1 VDDKPL
7 LADMRD
13 VLMDYKDTVNL
24 PKTSFPMK
32 ANLGKLEQEL
42 LEGWEQEHIYQKLRQ
57 KYADRPKYILH
68 DGPPYANGHIH
79 LGTAFNKILK
89 DFVVR
94 VKSMEGYDAV
104 YVPGWDC
111 HGLPIEHQVDLELGD
126 KKAGMSKADIRR
138 RCRAFAERF
147 IDIQREEFKRLGG
160 FADWEHPY
168 LTMSYAYEATIV
180 RELGRFFGRGGVYKG
195 LKPVHWC
202 VYDQTALAEAEVE
215 YEDRT
220 DESIWV
226 KFPLTPESQATL
238 PFLQGKQASVLIWTT
253 TPWTL
258 PANLAVAFHPSY
270 EYVWAETDGEVLLLA
285 KELAEPVLQK
295 LGFPR
300 YHILHTM
307 PGEALEGLK
316 ARHPFMARDSVFI
329 LGEHVTLEQ
338 GTGCVHT
345 APGHGQ
351 EDYEMGIKYHLE
363 IYNPVGDDGR
373 FVPETPLFAG
383 TSVWEANALIVDKL
397 RADGFL
403 LKEERITHS
412 YPHCWRCKNPVIF
425 RGTAQWFISMEANDL
440 RRRALEEIRRVQW
453 IPPWGEERIYNMV
466 ESRPDWCISRQR
478 AWGVPITT
486 FYCQSCQ
493 ATLARQEL
501 AEHVANLVEQEGADV
516 WFERDAADLLPPGYR
531 CPECGGNHFTKETDI
546 LDVWFDSGVSHAA
559 VLEPHPDLTWPA
571 DLYLEGSD
579 QHRGWFHTS
588 LLTAVGTRDRAPF
601 ESVLTHGFTVDAQGR
616 KMSKSLGN
624 VVAPQE
630 VIEKHGAEILRLWVA
645 SENFREDV
653 RGPDDEITGHLV
665 EVYRRV
671 RNTCRFLLGNLA
683 DFDSMADRLPY
694 AELQELDRLMLHR
707 LQKTIERVRR
717 AYHDHEYHIVFHTL
731 HNFCVVDLSSF
742 YLDVLKD
749 TLYTARADAAE
760 RRSAQTVLHETLL
773 ALVKLMAP
781 ILAFTAEEI
790 WGYLPTASRE
800 EASVHLSEFPQVN
813 PAYVDEE
820 LAARWER
827 LLEVRAEILKAL
839 EQARHQK
846 LIGTSLEAAVDV
858 YVPAGERRD
867 LLEAYAGT
875 LADICIIS
883 ALALYPADAAPAEA
897 MASDIIP
904 ELKLQVRRAAGLK
917 CVRCWHWCEDVGQ
930 HPEHPTLCGRCVARI
945 A

>member
-1 VDDKPL
+1 
-7 LADMRD
+7 
-13 VLMDYKDTVNL
+13 MDYKDTVNL

-42 LEGWEQEHIYQKLRQ
+42 LRRWEREDIYQQLRR

-94 VKSMEGYDAV
+94 VKSMEGYNAV

-126 KKAGMSKADIRR
+126 RKAGLSTADIRR

-160 FADWEHPY
+160 LADWQHPY
-168 LTMSYAYEATIV
+168 LTMSYAYEAAIV

-195 LKPVHWC
+195 VKPVHWC

-215 YEDRT
+215 YEERT
-220 DESIWV
+220 DASIWV
-226 KFPLTPESQATL
+226 KFPLSPASQAKL
-238 PFLQGKQASVLIWTT
+238 PFLQGKRASALIWTT

-258 PANLAVAFHPSY
+258 PANLAVALHPAY
-270 EYVWAETDGEVLLLA
+270 EYVWAATDGEAFLLA

-295 LGFPR
+295 LGFPSYR
-300 YHILHTM
+300 VLRTM
-307 PGEALEGLK
+307 PGQALEGLA
-316 ARHPFMARDSVFI
+316 ARHPFADRDSLFI

-351 EDYEMGIKYHLE
+351 EDYEMGLKYKLE

-373 FVPETPLFAG
+373 FVAGTPLVAG
-383 TSVWEANALIVDKL
+383 LSVWEANPKIVDTL
-397 RADGFL
+397 RAAGLL
-403 LKEERITHS
+403 LKEEEIAHS

-425 RGTAQWFISMEANDL
+425 RGTAQWFISMEADDL
-440 RRRALEEIRRVQW
+440 RRRALEEIRRVTW
-453 IPPWGEERIYNMV
+453 IPPWGEERIYNMI

-478 AWGVPITT
+478 AWGVPITA
-486 FYCQSCQ
+486 FYCQACG

-501 AEHVANLVEQEGADV
+501 AEHVASLVEREGADV

-531 CPECGGNHFTKETDI
+531 CPACGGDRFAKETDI

-559 VLEPHPDLTWPA
+559 VLERHPDLSWPA

-588 LLTAVGTRDRAPF
+588 LLTAVGTRGRAPF
-601 ESVLTHGFTVDAQGR
+601 KAVLTHGFTVDAQGR

-630 VIEKHGAEILRLWVA
+630 VIAKHGAEILRLWVA

-665 EVYRRV
+665 EVYRRI

-683 DFDSMADRLPY
+683 DFDSARDRLPY

-707 LQKTIERVRR
+707 LQRFVERLRR
-717 AYHDHEYHIVFHTL
+717 AYHEHEYHIVFHTL

-742 YLDVLKD
+742 YLDVQKD
-749 TLYTARADAAE
+749 TLYTARVNAPE
-760 RRSAQTVLHETLL
+760 RRSAQTVLHEILL

-781 ILAFTAEEI
+781 ILCFTAEEI
-790 WGYLPTASRE
+790 WGYLPSAGRE
-800 EASVHLSEFPQVN
+800 EASVHLTEFPPVN
-813 PAYVDEE
+813 PTYLDEE
-820 LAARWER
+820 LAHRWER
-827 LLEVRAEILKAL
+827 LMAVRGEVLKAL
-839 EQARHQK
+839 EQARNSK
-846 LIGTSLEAAVDV
+846 LIGTSLEAQVDL
-858 YVPAGERRD
+858 YVPAGEWRE
-867 LLEAYAGT
+867 LLEAYRES
-875 LADICIIS
+875 LRLICIVS
-883 ALALYPADAAPAEA
+883 ELTLHPAEAAPAEA
-897 MASDIIP
+897 LASEVVP
-904 ELKLQVRRAAGLK
+904 TLKVQVRRAPGRK
-917 CVRCWHWCEDVGQ
+917 CVRCWHWREDVGQ
-930 HPEHPTLCGRCVARI
+930 HPDHPTLCGRCVARVG
-945 A
+945 

>member
-1 VDDKPL
+1 
-7 LADMRD
+7 
-13 VLMDYKDTVNL
+13 
-24 PKTSFPMK
+24 
-32 ANLGKLEQEL
+32 
-42 LEGWEQEHIYQKLRQ
+42 
-57 KYADRPKYILH
+57 
-68 DGPPYANGHIH
+68 
-79 LGTAFNKILK
+79 
-89 DFVVR
+89 
-94 VKSMEGYDAV
+94 
-104 YVPGWDC
+104 
-111 HGLPIEHQVDLELGD
+111 
-126 KKAGMSKADIRR
+126 
-138 RCRAFAERF
+138 
-147 IDIQREEFKRLGG
+147 
-160 FADWEHPY
+160 
-168 LTMSYAYEATIV
+168 
-180 RELGRFFGRGGVYKG
+180 
-195 LKPVHWC
+195 
-202 VYDQTALAEAEVE
+202 
-215 YEDRT
+215 
-220 DESIWV
+220 
-226 KFPLTPESQATL
+226 
-238 PFLQGKQASVLIWTT
+238 
-253 TPWTL
+253 
-258 PANLAVAFHPSY
+258 
-270 EYVWAETDGEVLLLA
+270 LLLA

-295 LGFPR
+295 LGLAK

-307 PGEALEGLK
+307 PGQALEGLK
-316 ARHPFMARDSVFI
+316 ARHPFVERESVFI
-329 LGEHVTLEQ
+329 LGEHVTLDQ

-351 EDYEMGIKYHLE
+351 EDYEMGIEYRLE

-373 FVPETPLFAG
+373 FVAGTPLFAG
-383 TSVWEANALIVDKL
+383 MSVWEANGRIVDKL

-403 LKEERITHS
+403 LAEERITHS

-425 RGTAQWFISMEANDL
+425 RGTAQWFISMQANDL
-440 RRRALEEIRRVQW
+440 RRRALAEIRRVQW

-478 AWGVPITT
+478 AWGVPITA
-486 FYCQSCQ
+486 FYCQGCQ

-501 AEHVANLVEQEGADV
+501 AAHVATLVEREGADV
-516 WFERDAADLLPPGYR
+516 WFERDAADLLPAGFR
-531 CPECGGNHFTKETDI
+531 CPECGGDRFTKETDI

-559 VLEPHPDLTWPA
+559 VLEPHSDLRWPA

-588 LLTAVGTRDRAPF
+588 LLTAVGTRDRAPY

-630 VIEKHGAEILRLWVA
+630 VIEKHGAEVLRLWVA

-653 RGPDDEITGHLV
+653 RGPDDEITSHLV
-665 EVYRRV
+665 EVYRRI

-683 DFDSMADRLPY
+683 DFDPTADRLPY
-694 AELQELDRLMLHR
+694 AQLQELDRLMLHR
-707 LQKTIERVRR
+707 LQNTIERVRR

-760 RRSAQTVLHETLL
+760 RRNAQTVLHETLS

-790 WGYLPTASRE
+790 WGYLPAVSRDE
-800 EASVHLSEFPQVN
+800 SSVHLSQFPEVD
-813 PAYVDEE
+813 PACVDEA
-820 LAARWER
+820 LAARWEQ
-827 LLEVRAEILKAL
+827 LLEVRGEVLRAL

-867 LLEAYAGT
+867 LVTAYAGT
-875 LADICIIS
+875 LAGICIVS
-883 ALALYPADAAPAEA
+883 ALAVHPSETAPAEA
-897 MASDIIP
+897 MASDVVP
-904 ELKLQVRRAAGLK
+904 ELRLRVRRAPGLK
-917 CVRCWHWCEDVGQ
+917 CVRCWHWREDVGQ
-930 HPEHPTLCGRCVARI
+930 HPDHPTLCGRCVARI

>member
-1 VDDKPL
+1 LLVDE
-7 LADMRD
+7 RD
-13 VLMDYKDTVNL
+13 ALMDYKDTVNL

-42 LEGWEQEHIYQKLRQ
+42 LRRWEQEHIYQQLRQ
-57 KYADRPKYILH
+57 KFASRPKYILH

-94 VKSMEGYDAV
+94 VKNMEGYNAV

-126 KKAGMSKADIRR
+126 QKAGMSTADIRR

-147 IDIQREEFKRLGG
+147 IDIQRAEFKRLGG
-160 FADWEHPY
+160 FGDWEHPY

-180 RELGRFFGRGGVYKG
+180 RELGRFFARGGVYKG
-195 LKPVHWC
+195 VKPVHWC
-202 VYDQTALAEAEVE
+202 IYDQTALAEAEVE
-215 YEDRT
+215 YEERT

-226 KFPLTPESQATL
+226 KFPLTAESQATL
-238 PFLQGKQASVLIWTT
+238 PFLQGKRASVLIWTT

-270 EYVWAETDGEVLLLA
+270 EYVWAEADGEVFLLA
-285 KELAEPVLQK
+285 KELAEPVLQA
-295 LGFPR
+295 LGFPHYR
-300 YHILHTM
+300 ILHTM
-307 PGEALEGLK
+307 PGQALEGLK
-316 ARHPFMARDSVFI
+316 ARHPFVARDSVFI
-329 LGEHVTLEQ
+329 LGEHVTLDQ

-351 EDYEMGIKYHLE
+351 EDYEMGIKYRLE
-363 IYNPVGDDGR
+363 IYNPVADDGR
-373 FVPETPLFAG
+373 FVSGTPLVAG
-383 TSVWEANALIVDKL
+383 MSVWEANPKIVDKL
-397 RADGFL
+397 RADGYL

-440 RRRALEEIRRVQW
+440 RQRALEEIRRVRW
-453 IPPWGEERIYNMV
+453 IPPWGEERIYNMI

-478 AWGVPITT
+478 VWGVPITV

-501 AEHVANLVEQEGADV
+501 AEHVASLVEREGADV
-516 WFERDAADLLPPGYR
+516 WFERDAAELLPPGYR
-531 CPECGGNHFTKETDI
+531 CPECGGDRFTKETDI

-559 VLEPHPDLTWPA
+559 VLERHPDLAWPA

-588 LLTAVGTRDRAPF
+588 LLTAVGTRDQAPY

-630 VIEKHGAEILRLWVA
+630 VIAKHGAEILRLWVA

-653 RGPDDEITGHLV
+653 RGPDDEITSHLV
-665 EVYRRV
+665 EVYRRI
-671 RNTCRFLLGNLA
+671 RNTCRFLLGNLS
-683 DFDSMADRLPY
+683 DFDPRTDRLPY

-707 LQKTIERVRR
+707 LQKTVERVRR

-749 TLYTARADAAE
+749 TLYTAEADAPE
-760 RRSAQTVLHETLL
+760 RRSAQTALHEVLL

-790 WGYLPTASRE
+790 WGYLPAASRE
-800 EASVHLSEFPQVN
+800 ESSVHLTEFPQAN
-813 PAYVDEE
+813 PVYMDED

-827 LLEVRAEILKAL
+827 LLEVRGEILKGL
-839 EQARHQK
+839 EQARNSK
-846 LIGTSLEAAVDV
+846 LIGTSLEARVDL
-858 YVPAGERRD
+858 YVPAGEWRE
-867 LLEAYAGT
+867 LLDAYVDVIPT
-875 LADICIIS
+875 ISIIS
-883 ALALYPADAAPAEA
+883 ACSVHPSDAAPSEA
-897 MASDIIP
+897 TASDVIP
-904 ELKLQVRRAAGLK
+904 GLKVHVRRAPGQK
-917 CVRCWHWCEDVGQ
+917 CVRCWRWREDVGQ
-930 HPEHPTLCGRCVARI
+930 HPEHPTLCGRCAARI

>member
-1 VDDKPL
+1 
-7 LADMRD
+7 
-13 VLMDYKDTVNL
+13 MDYKDTVNL
-24 PKTSFPMK
+24 PKTSFPMR

-42 LEGWEQEHIYQKLRQ
+42 LQRWEQEHMYQRLRD
-57 KYADRPKYILH
+57 KGRNRPKYILH

-94 VKSMEGYDAV
+94 VKTMEGYNAV

-111 HGLPIEHQVDLELGD
+111 HGLPIEHQVDLELGA

-147 IDIQREEFKRLGG
+147 IDIQRAEFKRLGG

-168 LTMSYAYEATIV
+168 LTMSYGYEATII
-180 RELGRFFGRGGVYKG
+180 RELGRFFARDGVYKG
-195 LKPVHWC
+195 VKPVHWC
-202 VYDQTALAEAEVE
+202 VHDQTALAEAEVE

-220 DESIWV
+220 DASIWV
-226 KFPLTPESQATL
+226 KFPLSPESRARL
-238 PFLQGKQASVLIWTT
+238 PFLDDRPASVLIWTT

-258 PANLAVAFHPSY
+258 PANLAVAFNPSY
-270 EYVWAETDGEVLLLA
+270 EYVWAEADGEVFLLA

-295 LGFPR
+295 LGFPHYR
-300 YHILHTM
+300 ILHTM
-307 PGEALEGLK
+307 SGSALEGLK
-316 ARHPFMARDSVFI
+316 ARHPFVERDSVFI

-351 EDYEMGIKYHLE
+351 EDYEMGLKYRLE

-373 FVPETPLFAG
+373 FVPGTPLFAG
-383 TSVWEANALIVDKL
+383 MSVWEANPKVIDTL
-397 RADGFL
+397 RASGLL
-403 LKEERITHS
+403 LKEESITHS

-440 RRRALEEIRRVQW
+440 RRRALAEIRRVQW

-478 AWGVPITT
+478 AWGVPITV

-501 AEHVANLVEQEGADV
+501 ADHVATLVEHEGADV
-516 WFERDAADLLPPGYR
+516 WFEREAADLLPAGYR
-531 CPECGGNHFTKETDI
+531 CPDCGGAAFTKETDI

-559 VLEPHPDLTWPA
+559 VLEKRADLAWPA

-601 ESVLTHGFTVDAQGR
+601 EAVLTHGFTVDAQGR

-630 VIEKHGAEILRLWVA
+630 VIDKHGAEILRLWVA

-653 RGPDDEITGHLV
+653 RGPDEEITGHLV
-665 EVYRRV
+665 EVYRRM

-683 DFDSMADRLPY
+683 DFHVGTDRLPY
-694 AELQELDRLMLHR
+694 EALQELDRFMLHR
-707 LQKTIERVRR
+707 LQKTIERVRQ
-717 AYHDHEYHIVFHTL
+717 AYHDHEYHLVFHTL
-731 HNFCVVDLSSF
+731 HNFCVVDLSAF
-742 YLDVLKD
+742 YLDVQKD
-749 TLYTARADAAE
+749 TLYTARADAPE
-760 RRSAQTVLHETLL
+760 RRSAQTVLHEVLL

-781 ILAFTAEEI
+781 ILAFTSEEI
-790 WGYLPTASRE
+790 WGYLPAASRDE
-800 EASVHLSEFPQVN
+800 SSVHVSDFPQVSA
-813 PAYVDEE
+813 AYVDEP

-827 LLEVRAEILKAL
+827 LLEVRGEILKAL
-839 EQARHQK
+839 EQARNSK
-846 LIGTSLEAAVDV
+846 LIGTSLEARVDL
-858 YVPAGERRD
+858 YAPAGEWQD
-867 LLEAYAGT
+867 LLAAYESA
-875 LADICIIS
+875 IPMVSIIS
-883 ALALYPADAAPAEA
+883 AYGLYPSEMAPTDAT
-897 MASDIIP
+897 ASDTIP
-904 ELKLQVRRAAGLK
+904 GLKLRVRRAPGSK
-917 CVRCWHWCEDVGQ
+917 CVRCWHWSEDVGQ
-930 HPEHPTLCGRCVARI
+930 YPEHPTLCGRCVARI
-945 A
+945 D

>member
-1 VDDKPL
+1 
-7 LADMRD
+7 
-13 VLMDYKDTVNL
+13 MDYKDTVNL
-24 PKTSFPMK
+24 PKTTFPMK
-32 ANLGKLEQEL
+32 ASLGKLEQEL
-42 LEGWEQEHIYQKLRQ
+42 LQRWEQEHLYQQLRQ
-57 KYADRPKYILH
+57 RYADRPKYILH
-68 DGPPYANGHIH
+68 DGPPYANGHLH
-79 LGTAFNKILK
+79 LGHALNKILK

-94 VKSMEGYDAV
+94 VKSMEGYNAV

-111 HGLPIEHQVDLELGD
+111 HGLPIEHQVDLDLGD
-126 KKAGMSKADIRR
+126 KKAGMSIADIRR

-147 IDIQREEFKRLGG
+147 IDIQREEFKRMGG
-160 FADWEHPY
+160 IADWEHPY

-195 LKPVHWC
+195 VKPVHWC
-202 VYDQTALAEAEVE
+202 ISDQTALAEAEVE

-226 KFPLTPESQATL
+226 KFPLTPESQARL

-258 PANLAVAFHPSY
+258 PANLAIAFHPSY
-270 EYVWAETDGEVLLLA
+270 EYVWVEADDEVFLLA

-295 LGFPR
+295 LGFSK
-300 YHILHTM
+300 YEILQTM
-307 PGEALEGLK
+307 PGEALEGLR
-316 ARHPFMARDSVFI
+316 ARHPFIERDSLFI
-329 LGEHVTLEQ
+329 LGDHVTLDQ

-351 EDYEMGIKYHLE
+351 EDYEMGIKYRLE

-373 FVPETPLFAG
+373 FLPQTPLVAG
-383 TSVWEANALIVDKL
+383 LSVWEANQKIVDKL

-425 RGTAQWFISMEANDL
+425 RGTAQWFISMQANAL
-440 RRRALEEIRRVQW
+440 RQHALEEIRRVQW

-478 AWGVPITT
+478 AWGVPITV

-501 AEHVANLVEQEGADV
+501 AEHVASLVEHEGADV
-516 WFERDAADLLPPGYR
+516 WFERDAADLLPAGYR
-531 CPECGGNHFTKETDI
+531 CPECGGNRFTKETDI

-559 VLEPHPDLTWPA
+559 VLERHADLKWPA

-588 LLTAVGTRDRAPF
+588 LLTAVGTRGKAPY
-601 ESVLTHGFTVDAQGR
+601 EAVLTHGFTVDAQGR

-630 VIEKHGAEILRLWVA
+630 VIAQHGAEILRLWVA

-653 RGPDDEITGHLV
+653 RGPDAEITGHLV
-665 EVYRRV
+665 EVYRRI

-683 DFDSMADRLPY
+683 DFDATTNRLAY

-717 AYHDHEYHIVFHTL
+717 AYHDHEYHMVFHTL
-731 HNFCVVDLSSF
+731 HNFCVIDLSSF

-790 WGYLPTASRE
+790 WGYLPAAGRNES
-800 EASVHLSEFPQVN
+800 SVHLSEFPLVD
-813 PAYVDEE
+813 PAAIDED
-820 LAARWER
+820 LAARWDH
-827 LLEVRAEILKAL
+827 LLAVRGEILKAL
-839 EQARHQK
+839 EQARHDK
-846 LIGTSLEAAVDV
+846 LIGTSLEAAVDL
-858 YVPAGERRD
+858 YVPDGEWRD
-867 LLEAYAGT
+867 RLDAYADT
-875 LADICIIS
+875 LGSICIVS
-883 ALALYPADAAPAEA
+883 ALALHPSTAAPAGA
-897 MASDIIP
+897 MASDVIP
-904 ELKLQVRRAAGLK
+904 ELTIQVRHAPGSK
-917 CVRCWHWCEDVGQ
+917 CVRCWHWGEDVGQ
-930 HPEHPTLCGRCVARI
+930 HAEHPTLCSRCVARL